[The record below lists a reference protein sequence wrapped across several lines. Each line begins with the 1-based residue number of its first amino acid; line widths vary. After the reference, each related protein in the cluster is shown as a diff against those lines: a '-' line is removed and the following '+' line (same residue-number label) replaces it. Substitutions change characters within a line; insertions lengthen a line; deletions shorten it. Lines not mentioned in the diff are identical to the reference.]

1 MKRKDIAKAVALLL
15 SAVMLAGSLTGCGSN
30 ADSGTSSAE
39 SASDA
44 GSASE
49 GTDKE
54 DASTQESAAEDDTQ
68 EGSDGM
74 VNAEGLPIVN
84 EPVTFT
90 IAVPQTSELKA
101 AAERECVKRTEEETG
116 IHIEWVEIPKSGW
129 SEKINILFSTDS
141 LPDAICGG
149 VDVSKYYEQLLAWD
163 DYMETYAP
171 NVNAF
176 FDTRD
181 DYPNSLIAPDGK
193 IRCMPIGDE
202 SYSNSID
209 SLCWINRDWL
219 KKLNLEMPQT
229 PEELK
234 EVLIA
239 FRDQDPNGN
248 GQKDEIPFTFMNVWG
263 WGNAIED
270 FFGPWG
276 VVENSGHV
284 FLKDDNT
291 VVFSPEEKG
300 YYECLVYLND
310 LYNEGLIDKDVFTM
324 SQEQYDAKGSTGD
337 VIGMHIN
344 YSGGNCGVDNGDGS
358 SDTDRYV
365 PLPLLKGPDGT
376 QMTCQNNAYPGD
388 NFVITTACENPEA
401 LVRWYDYIN
410 SSVEEALLWGRG
422 AEDVR
427 WKKLEDGTYQWI
439 LMSGEDLTAAGGYT
453 NAGEYRNAES
463 FSGSTPSLW
472 RQSYETVMVNDPATP
487 VPNYRKDALD
497 EMLPKAV
504 FGLPSGMSSD
514 PSNEERRVI
523 LRTDID
529 TYLKKFVAD
538 SIING
543 IDEGKWDAHLK
554 TLGDLKCDE
563 YKQLCQDYV
572 NDYFSR

>member
-1 MKRKDIAKAVALLL
+1 MKRKNVTKAVTLLL
-15 SAVMLAGSLTGCGSN
+15 SAAMLAGSLTGCGNN
-30 ADSGTSSAE
+30 ADKGAGGGS
-39 SASDA
+39 SDA
-44 GSASE
+44 ASKE
-49 GTDKE
+49 GT
-54 DASTQESAAEDDTQ
+54 ATQETTADDDKQAEAA
-68 EGSDGM
+68 GI

-84 EPVTFT
+84 ELTTFT

-101 AAERECVKRTEEETG
+101 AAERECVKKTEEETG
-116 IHIEWVEIPKSGW
+116 IHIEWIEIPKSGW

-149 VDVSKYYEQLLAWD
+149 VDVSKYYEQLLSWD
-163 DYMETYAP
+163 EYMETYAP
-171 NVNAF
+171 NISAF

-202 SYSNSID
+202 SYSNTID

-219 KKLNLEMPQT
+219 KKLNLEMPET

-263 WGNAIED
+263 WANAIED

-276 VVENSGHV
+276 VVENSSHV

-310 LYNEGLIDKDVFTM
+310 LYSEGLIDKDVFTM

-337 VIGMHIN
+337 IIGMHIN
-344 YSGGNCGVDNGDGS
+344 YSGGNSGVDNGDGS
-358 SDTDRYV
+358 SDADRYV

-388 NFVITTACENPEA
+388 NFVITSTCKNPEA

-427 WKKLEDGTYQWI
+427 WKKAEGGQYQWI
-439 LMSGEDLTAAGGYT
+439 MMSPEDLQAAGGYT
-453 NAGEYRNAES
+453 NSGEYRNAES
-463 FSGSTPSLW
+463 FSGLTPSLW
-472 RQSYETVMVNDPATP
+472 RKSYDTTMLDDPATP
-487 VPNYRKDALD
+487 VPNYRKKALD
-497 EMLPKAV
+497 EMLPMAV
-504 FGLPSGMSSD
+504 YGLPSGMSSD

-523 LRTDID
+523 LKTDID
-529 TYLKKFVAD
+529 TYLNKFVAD

-543 IDEGKWDAHLK
+543 IDEEKWEEHLK

>member
-1 MKRKDIAKAVALLL
+1 MKRKKVVKAAALLL
-15 SAVMLAGSLTGCGSN
+15 AVSMLTGALAGCGKKNEKPEPAASTEKVTEN
-30 ADSGTSSAE
+30 DTEKAEE
-39 SASDA
+39 SA
-44 GSASE
+44 
-49 GTDKE
+49 GTTDG
-54 DASTQESAAEDDTQ
+54 AAK
-68 EGSDGM
+68 
-74 VNAEGLPIVN
+74 EGLPIVN

-90 IAVPQTSELKA
+90 IAVPQTSALKA
-101 AAERECVKRTEEETG
+101 AAERDCVKKAEEETG

-149 VDVSKYYEQLLAWD
+149 VDVSKYYEQLIAWD
-163 DYMETYAP
+163 DYSDYMP

-176 FDTRD
+176 FETRE

-193 IRCMPIGDE
+193 VRCMPIGDE
-202 SYSNSID
+202 SYSNMID

-219 KKLNLEMPQT
+219 KKLNLEMPTT

-276 VVENSGHV
+276 VVENASHA

-291 VVFSPEEKG
+291 VVFSPEEQG
-300 YYECLVYLND
+300 YYDCLVYLSD
-310 LYNEGLIDKDVFTM
+310 LYQEGLIDKDVFTM
-324 SQEQYDAKGSTGD
+324 SSEQYDSRGAVGD

-344 YSGGNCGVDNGDGS
+344 YSGNNCSVDNGDGT
-358 SDTDRYV
+358 SDADRYV
-365 PLPLLKGPDGT
+365 PLPLLKGADGV

-388 NFVITTACENPEA
+388 NFVITNACKNPEA

-410 SSVEEALLWGRG
+410 SSPEQALLWGRG
-422 AEDVR
+422 AENVR
-427 WKKLEDGTYQWI
+427 WKKADGGKYQWI
-439 LMSGEDLTAAGGYT
+439 QMSPEELEAAGGYT

-463 FSGSTPSLW
+463 FGGMTPALW
-472 RQSYETVMVNDPATP
+472 RQSYDTMMLDDPSTP
-487 VPNYRKDALD
+487 VPNYRKEALG
-497 EMLPKAV
+497 EMLPLAV
-504 FGLPSGMSSD
+504 RSLPAGMSSD

-523 LRTDID
+523 LKTDID
-529 TYLKKFVAD
+529 TYLNKFVAD

-543 IDEGKWDAHLK
+543 INESQWEEHLK
-554 TLGDLKCDE
+554 TLKNLKCDE